1 MMNQWMNRWR
11 DRWRDRRD
19 APRVAA
25 PAGSASGPP
34 LHMVTTSAAE
44 LSDTV
49 RRLVGQDRRLFIGLV
64 VEHTAGP
71 HPHHLQYVWMGPDAR
86 WLVVDVSVDGTVV
99 PSITPTVFAADWA
112 EREAEDLFGIHF
124 SGHPQLGD
132 FILHDEDW
140 AENLAPMKTWPEPP
154 AHGGGR
160 DPYEPPRIVQAPGR
174 FVMPVGPVFSG
185 AQESVR
191 FLLETVGEEIMH
203 AHVRLFYKYRGLEKL
218 MEGQSPRRAVL
229 VAERVNG
236 TQAFAHGLA
245 FAQAIEGLEATVVPP
260 RARTIRTVLAEWE
273 RLRSQVGTLA
283 AIVESTGLS
292 VPANLLAAVEERL
305 LQLSARYLGHRYLFG
320 LVDLGGL
327 ARDPGDDALQAL
339 ARAGSEAV
347 ASVHDVC
354 HRLTFDNSF
363 LDRLEAVGILPP
375 ARAATLGLVGPVGR
389 ASELPADVRGWHP
402 YAAYDEHPPT
412 QVIES
417 EGDGYARFRL
427 FRREVGASLA
437 LIQRCA
443 DALSAG
449 PVQADVSVAP
459 GVGLAA
465 VEAPSGALTY
475 WVRIGSAG
483 TIDRCHIMTPA
494 FLNWHGLADVVRDF
508 AFQDFPIIVSTLG
521 LSVADADR

>member
-1 MMNQWMNRWR
+1 MNRT
-11 DRWRDRRD
+11 D
-19 APRVAA
+19 APRVGAPDA
-25 PAGSASGPP
+25 PAGREP
-34 LHMVTTSAAE
+34 LQMVSTSQAT
-44 LSDTV
+44 LPDTV
-49 RRLVGQDRRLFIGLV
+49 RRLMAENHPLFIGLV
-64 VEHTAGP
+64 VEHPTGSP
-71 HPHHLQYVWMGPDAR
+71 PPHLQYVWMGPEAR
-86 WLVVDVSVDGTVV
+86 WLLVDVAMDGAVV

-112 EREAEDLFGIHF
+112 EREAEDLFGVNF
-124 SGHPQLGD
+124 AGHPQLGD

-140 AENLAPMKTWPEPP
+140 TERLAPMRMRPEPP

-218 MEGQSPRRAVL
+218 MERQTPNRAVL

-236 TQAFAHGLA
+236 MQAFAHGLA
-245 FAQAIEGLEATVVPP
+245 FAQAVEAVAAAVVPP
-260 RARTIRTVLAEWE
+260 RARALRTVLAEWE
-273 RLRSQVGTLA
+273 RLRSHVGTLA
-283 AIVESTGLS
+283 GIVESTGLS

-305 LQLSARYLGHRYLFG
+305 LQQSARYLGHRYLFG
-320 LVDLGGL
+320 LVALGGL
-327 ARDPGDDALQAL
+327 SRDPGDDALHAL
-339 ARAGSEAV
+339 AEAGVEAV
-347 ASVHDVC
+347 AAVQAVC

-375 ARAATLGLVGPVGR
+375 PRAATLGLVGPVGR
-389 ASELPADVRGWHP
+389 ASGAPADVRCWHP
-402 YAAYDEHPPT
+402 YAAYDQHPVTP
-412 QVIES
+412 VIES
-417 EGDGYARFRL
+417 EGDGYARFRV
-427 FRREVGASLA
+427 FRREVAASVD

-443 DALSAG
+443 ASLPAG
-449 PVQADVSVAP
+449 PVQTPVPVVP

-465 VEAPSGALTY
+465 VEAPSGALAY

-483 TIDRCHIMTPA
+483 TVDRCHIMTPA
-494 FLNWHGLADVVRDF
+494 FLNWHGLADAVRDF